1 MKKVIIFAALAAA
14 VLASCAKNEVFQK
27 ETTQTPVTFGVY
39 VPQTK
44 AGAAGQTTTATIQRS
59 EVSGGGFGVFA
70 YYTDDQ
76 NYAAA
81 VSAGTNKPNFMY
93 NQGVFWN
100 STAWQYS
107 PVKYWPNEY
116 GASAH
121 SAATDYVSFFA
132 YAPFVSNTGFE
143 TPGSYNIT
151 AKAPANNAA
160 GDPKITY
167 VIDPTP
173 STAVDLCWA
182 VNDATGLPWKDQTK
196 QTITGTIPFKFKH
209 ALARFNVNVR
219 GFFDEV
225 RPSQGAV
232 STADIDENTKIT
244 IEKIEIT
251 GSFYPSGVLNLNNT
265 AANTALW
272 ETPDAASTTLTIPN
286 ADIHSSLKATVDG
299 ETTFPTSITGVTK
312 TNVNVFT
319 GAAPAKTDATYYTFI
334 PKASNTT
341 LNVKITYYVTTQDAN
356 LEGSIS
362 CVKNVIDK
370 SINFASFACGLN
382 YNLNI
387 VLGMTTVKLEATVE
401 DWADPSNVDIDLP
414 VNTAA

>member
-1 MKKVIIFAALAAA
+1 MKKLIFMAALAAS

-27 ETTQTPVTFGVY
+27 ETGKTPVTFGVY

-44 AGAAGQTTTATIQRS
+44 AGLAGQTTTATIKLS
-59 EVSGGGFGVFA
+59 EANHGGFGVFA

-81 VSAGTNKPNFMY
+81 VAAGTNLPNFMY

-100 STAWQYS
+100 TDKWEYS

-116 GASAH
+116 GSGAH

-132 YAPFVSNTGFE
+132 YAPYVSNE
-143 TPGSYNIT
+143 TFAAPGSYNIT
-151 AKAPANNAA
+151 AKSANNAA
-160 GDPKITY
+160 GDPTITY

-182 VNDATGLPWKDQTK
+182 VNASDGLPWKDQTK
-196 QTITGTIPFKFKH
+196 QTVTGTIPFKFKH
-209 ALARFNVNVR
+209 ALARLNVNVR

-232 STADIDENTKIT
+232 STQDVDSHTKIT
-244 IEKIEIT
+244 IEKIEIAGT
-251 GSFYPSGVLNLNNT
+251 FYPSGVLNLNNT
-265 AANTALW
+265 VANTANW
-272 ETPDAASTTLTIPN
+272 TPAAAASTTLTIPN
-286 ADIHSSLKATVDG
+286 ADIAASLKATIGG
-299 ETTFPTSITGVTK
+299 ETSFPAIAGVTK

-319 GAAPAKTDATYYTFI
+319 GAAPAKADVTYYTFI
-334 PKASNTT
+334 PKDTETT
-341 LNVKITYYVTTQDAN
+341 LNVKITYYVTTQDAK
-356 LEGSIS
+356 LDGGIS

-370 SINFASFACGLN
+370 DIAFASFASGLN

-387 VLGMTTVKLEATVE
+387 VLGMTTVKLEATVD

-414 VNTAA
+414 VNTSA